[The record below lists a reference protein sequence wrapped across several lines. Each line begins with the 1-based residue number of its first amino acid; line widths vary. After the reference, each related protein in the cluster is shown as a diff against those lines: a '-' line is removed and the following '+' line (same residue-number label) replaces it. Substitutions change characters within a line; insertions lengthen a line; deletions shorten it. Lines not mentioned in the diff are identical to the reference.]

1 MWVKGMTQLRDEEE
15 TMLTHIITTSWLTNE
30 ASLSY
35 YQVWGSTTHTTPRS
49 HANTWLSCALRHT
62 MSKVKSIMIKHLLTT
77 RQAYNEVLRYVGE
90 RHDTT
95 LRWCWHISLH
105 RHDKP
110 MRRVCHTTT
119 ESEGPLHTRR
129 REAMPTHEWNHSGP
143 TRQYETRQRLAH
155 TRERPSC
162 WQMTEKDDWKTEV
175 TRHDDIQMYR
185 YTDRTTHEEERE
197 HERIG
202 TRKTCVNSENAK
214 QRELISMTTGTKMQG
229 KTNWAPTTPEEFSK
243 FSETCETEMS
253 SLCFAFK
260 ND

>member
-1 MWVKGMTQLRDEEE
+1 
-15 TMLTHIITTSWLTNE
+15 
-30 ASLSY
+30 
-35 YQVWGSTTHTTPRS
+35 
-49 HANTWLSCALRHT
+49 
-62 MSKVKSIMIKHLLTT
+62 MIKHLLTT

-129 REAMPTHEWNHSGP
+129 REAMPTHEWNRSGP
-143 TRQYETRQRLAH
+143 TGQYETWQWLAR
-155 TRERPSC
+155 TQERPSR
-162 WQMTEKDDWKTEV
+162 WQTTEKDDWKTGV
-175 TRHDDIQMYR
+175 MHHNDIQVYR
-185 YTDRTTHEEERE
+185 YTDRKPTKKNMSMRE
-197 HERIG
+197 LARE
-202 TRKTCVNSENAK
+202 KTCVNSENAK
-214 QRELISMTTGTKMQG
+214 QRELISMTTGTEMQG
-229 KTNWAPTTPEEFSK
+229 KTNWAPTMPEEFSK
-243 FSETCETEMS
+243 FSETCETETS